1 MLGLATFKL
10 GLMFFLFNIVRNNQD
25 VLISFGFDHESNYV
39 SLMIFFKLYEIFF
52 FILNIFTN
60 YFIRRVE
67 YQADKFA
74 AECNPHNRINNSKT
88 YAVALQRSL
97 IKVFKNN
104 KSSLNPDSMYS

>member
-1 MLGLATFKL
+1 
-10 GLMFFLFNIVRNNQD
+10 
-25 VLISFGFDHESNYV
+25 
-39 SLMIFFKLYEIFF
+39 
-52 FILNIFTN
+52 LNIFTN